1 MRRTGTP
8 IGETDAESERTETDE
23 TRGTNGTNETDGTD
37 EPGERLVGRRT
48 CLRLGGAAIASAATL
63 AATSGNAAAA
73 SCERVVVGAGETER
87 RVVET
92 DETLSNVLFDVSA
105 EGATL
110 KINAQGSNWTVRNV
124 GVLGTYDGANPDS
137 VFRLQVDANGTG
149 VFENVYLGDGAV
161 ADGYSGVFVPTD
173 HAGTLTIRRCNVQEW
188 PDNGVYASA
197 PGREERDGQ
206 QGVVQVEDSY
216 ARNNNKDGFRL
227 GTDGSYVRGSVVY
240 VDEDVPDSNAGLEN
254 ARGVWVKEGGTV
266 DIENCDILLADP
278 DGSYCVWEDKD
289 EDGLARVIDSQIAAR
304 DGAEG
309 RFVGNV
315 ETIDV
320 GDDPDLTPPDGV
332 PMSAEEACKP
342 TAGDETGEDSG
353 TEEDSRAEEDDGANK
368 DESDGEDGTET
379 DEENDE
385 DSGEEKGDGTDW
397 KELTFD
403 GLGTDVP
410 FAYSVSVTGDIEKAE
425 SAPGDSADSV
435 SGNTATGGARLKQ
448 DIYRYTGAITAL
460 EIDFQNGQTV
470 SLDRSDSRVSIT
482 GPSNGRVTGYTIAVG
497 KDITKVG
504 PANPGDEVD
513 RGRAAGVVSTAGD
526 TYRYSGALEAI
537 DIEDVSMIRV
547 TPI

>member
-1 MRRTGTP
+1 MRRTDTS
-8 IGETDAESERTETDE
+8 IGDTDAESERTETDE
-23 TRGTNGTNETDGTD
+23 RRGTNETSGTDGTS
-37 EPGERLVGRRT
+37 ETGGQLLGRRRY
-48 CLRLGGAAIASAATL
+48 LRLSGAAIASAATL
-63 AATSGNAAAA
+63 AATGRGAAAA

-92 DETLSNVLFDVSA
+92 GETLSNVLFDVSA

-110 KINAQGSNWTVRNV
+110 KVNAQGSNWTVRNV

-161 ADGYSGVFVPTD
+161 DDGYSGVFVPTD

-206 QGVVQVEDSY
+206 GGVVQVEDSY

-227 GTDGSYVRGSVVY
+227 GTDGSYVHRSVVY
-240 VDEDVPDSNAGLEN
+240 VDEDVPDSDAGLEN
-254 ARGVWVKEGGTV
+254 ARGIWVKEGGTV

-289 EDGLARVIDSQIAAR
+289 RDGLARVIDSQVAAR

-315 ETIDV
+315 ETTDV
-320 GDDPDLTPPDGV
+320 GDDPDVTPPDGV
-332 PMSAEEACKP
+332 PMSAEEAC
-342 TAGDETGEDSG
+342 TSGETGD
-353 TEEDSRAEEDDGANK
+353 
-368 DESDGEDGTET
+368 
-379 DEENDE
+379 
-385 DSGEEKGDGTDW
+385 TDW
-397 KELTFD
+397 KELTLD
-403 GLGTDVP
+403 GLGTDIP

-425 SAPGDSADSV
+425 SDPGDNADSV

-448 DIYRYTGAITAL
+448 DTYRYTGAITAL
-460 EIDFQNGQTV
+460 ELDFQNGQTV

-482 GPSNGRVTGYTIAVG
+482 GPSGGRTTGYTIAVAE
-497 KDITKVG
+497 DITKVG
-504 PANPGDEVD
+504 PANPGDEID
-513 RGRAAGVVSTAGD
+513 RGRVAGVVSTASD

-537 DIEDVSMIRV
+537 DIDGVSMVRV
-547 TPI
+547 TPT

>member
-8 IGETDAESERTETDE
+8 IGETDAESDRTETDE
-23 TRGTNGTNETDGTD
+23 TRGTNGTNETDETD

-161 ADGYSGVFVPTD
+161 DDGYSGVFVPTD
-173 HAGTLTIRRCNVQEW
+173 HAGTLTIQRCNVQEW
-188 PDNGVYASA
+188 PDNGVYGSA
-197 PGREERDGQ
+197 PGRDEPDRDAQNGI
-206 QGVVQVEDSY
+206 VQIETSY
-216 ARNNNKDGFRL
+216 AKNNNIDGFRV
-227 GTDGSYVRGSVVY
+227 GTDGSYVKNSVVH
-240 VDEDVPDSNAGLEN
+240 VDSDVPNNSAGKEN
-254 ARGVWVKEGGTV
+254 ARGVWVKESGTV
-266 DIENCDILLADP
+266 DIENCDILLEHP
-278 DGSYCVWEDKD
+278 DGSHCVWQSDD
-289 EDGLARVIDSQIAAR
+289 AGTGGLARVIDSEVAAR
-304 DGAEG
+304 GKSTD
-309 RFVGNV
+309 RFRGNV
-315 ETIDV
+315 ETQNV
-320 GDDPDLTPPDGV
+320 GDDPDVTPPNGV
-332 PMSAEEACKP
+332 PISAEEAC
-342 TAGDETGEDSG
+342 TSGETGD
-353 TEEDSRAEEDDGANK
+353 
-368 DESDGEDGTET
+368 
-379 DEENDE
+379 
-385 DSGEEKGDGTDW
+385 TDW
-397 KELTFD
+397 KELTLD
-403 GLGTDVP
+403 GLGTDIP

-425 SAPGDSADSV
+425 SNSGDNADSV

-460 EIDFQNGQTV
+460 DLDFQNGQTV

-482 GPSNGRVTGYTIAVG
+482 GPSNGRTTQYTIAVAE
-497 KDITKVG
+497 DITKVG
-504 PANPGDEVD
+504 PENPGDEID
-513 RGRAAGVVSTAGD
+513 RGRVAGVVSTAGD
-526 TYRYSGALEAI
+526 TYRYSGGLEAI
-537 DIEDVSMIRV
+537 DIGGVSMVRV
-547 TPI
+547 TPT